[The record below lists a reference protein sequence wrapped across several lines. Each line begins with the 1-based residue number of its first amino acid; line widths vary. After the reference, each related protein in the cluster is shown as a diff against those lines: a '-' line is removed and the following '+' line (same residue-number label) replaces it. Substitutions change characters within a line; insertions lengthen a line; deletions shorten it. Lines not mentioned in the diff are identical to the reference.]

1 MLGSLARKLRIFGY
15 DTVYFKT
22 GRDGD
27 LIAEASKERRILVT
41 SDRALSELASRR
53 GVTAI
58 LVNGTRDSRRLADL
72 VEKAIKNGIV
82 LSGGEPRCALCNGT
96 LRRIARMEAEA
107 NLPRSVIGRH
117 RIFLSCID
125 CGKLYW
131 RGSHWKRLRAIGRL
145 LIRKNA
151 FNQSDGHGTH
161 DPDAGPR
168 SHTSGNRSHEP

>member
-15 DTVYFKT
+15 DTLYFRT

-27 LIAEASKERRILVT
+27 LIAQAARERRILVT
-41 SDRALSELASRR
+41 SDKALSEFASRR

-58 LVNGTRDSRRLADL
+58 LVNGRRDSRRLADL
-72 VEKAIKNGIV
+72 VEKAMKDGIV
-82 LSGGEPRCALCNGT
+82 LSGGEPRCALCNGN
-96 LRRIARMEAEA
+96 LRRIGRMEAEP
-107 NLPRSVIGRH
+107 NLPRSVIRRH
-117 RIFLSCID
+117 RIFLSCAD

-151 FNQSDGHGTH
+151 FNRSDGHGTH
-161 DPDAGPR
+161 DPVLGPR
-168 SHTSGNRSHEP
+168 PHTSVNRPHER